1 MTEAAGIACVANI
14 GKAGRRQRLL
24 IGLVGLGACVL
35 ASLWLVFEGAS
46 RGWRLALL
54 LPWWISLLGVFQA
67 KEQTCVA
74 LAARGL
80 REVGSGEPEAIP
92 AGELE
97 AVRRQARRVYVQSLV
112 AALLLTAASLVP

>member
-1 MTEAAGIACVANI
+1 MTAADGVVCVANI

-35 ASLWLVFEGAS
+35 ASLWLMSDGAS
-46 RGWRLALL
+46 RGWRLALFA
-54 LPWWISLLGVFQA
+54 PWWISLLGVFQA

-80 REVGSGEPEAIP
+80 REAGSGEPEAIP
-92 AGELE
+92 AGELD
-97 AVRRQARRVYVQSLV
+97 AVRRQARRVYLHSFI
-112 AALLLTAASLVP
+112 AALLLTAASLLA

>member
-1 MTEAAGIACVANI
+1 MSAAEGVACVANI

-35 ASLWLVFEGAS
+35 ASVWLVADGAS
-46 RGWRLALL
+46 RGWRLLL
-54 LPWWISLLGVFQA
+54 FLPWWISLLGIFQA

-80 REVGSGEPEAIP
+80 REVAGGEPEVIP
-92 AGELE
+92 LAELD
-97 AVRRQARRVYVQSLV
+97 AVRRQARRVYLQSFI
-112 AALLLTAASLVP
+112 AALLVTAASLVP

>member
-1 MTEAAGIACVANI
+1 MTAADAVVCVANI

-35 ASLWLVFEGAS
+35 ASLWLMSDGAS
-46 RGWRLALL
+46 RGWRLALFA
-54 LPWWISLLGVFQA
+54 PWWISLLGVFQA

-80 REVGSGEPEAIP
+80 REAGSGPWVIP
-92 AGELE
+92 SSTLPSTL
-97 AVRRQARRVYVQSLV
+97 R
-112 AALLLTAASLVP
+112 LLDAPLM